1 MKQKGIKF
9 AKTRIGLGRVTTLL
23 SSTTLLD
30 NLFRIFFKQERS
42 FHSEIKNWIPYKR
55 LLPYVSPIVFV
66 LDPVLTDS
74 TD

>member
-30 NLFRIFFKQERS
+30 NLFRIF
-42 FHSEIKNWIPYKR
+42 
-55 LLPYVSPIVFV
+55 
-66 LDPVLTDS
+66 
-74 TD
+74 